1 MVSEMAMEDVE
12 ALRAA
17 GGDVPPRDAVRLN
30 ALGLKV
36 ERASHAPDFAAVPR
50 AAELCG
56 LVFREPTIAA
66 EAWMEEACGVFD
78 DEDWQTVLLLRALSL
93 SKPSA
98 ALPDPSD
105 AAAVCGALAELK
117 AALAEATVRQLA
129 AAVGYALHGNDARA
143 LEYPEPPAREAEDVA
158 GEEEGVPVWAGVLY
172 RGAVLRLGTVEE
184 LRRMRESELLSL
196 VVCAE
201 AAAYGEGWRK
211 SRHARALG
219 EYLRA
224 LDAVKARASH
234 AHALQ
239 REAHEDEHEREDAE
253 GERAGAEGA

>member
-17 GGDVPPRDAVRLN
+17 GVEVSPREVVRLN

-36 ERASHAPDFAAVPR
+36 ERAAHAPDFAAIPR
-50 AAELCG
+50 AAGLCG

-93 SKPSA
+93 SKPA
-98 ALPDPSD
+98 DGLPDPSD
-105 AAAVCGALAELK
+105 AAAVCRALAELK
-117 AALAEATVRQLA
+117 AALAGATVRQLA
-129 AAVGYALHGNDARA
+129 AAVGYALHGGDARA
-143 LEYPEPPAREAEDVA
+143 LECPEPPAREAEDAA
-158 GEEEGVPVWAGVLY
+158 GEEEGVPAWAGVLY
-172 RGAVLRLGTVEE
+172 RGAALRLGTVEE
-184 LRRMRESELLSL
+184 LRRMRESELLAL
-196 VVCAE
+196 VLCAE
-201 AAAYGEGWRK
+201 AAEYGEGWRK

-219 EYLRA
+219 GYLRT
-224 LDAVKARASH
+224 LDAVKARASR

-239 REAHEDEHEREDAE
+239 DEAHEDEHEREGADDE
-253 GERAGAEGA
+253 CAGAEGA

>member
-17 GGDVPPRDAVRLN
+17 GGDVSPRDAVRLN

-36 ERASHAPDFAAVPR
+36 ERAAHAPGFYAVPR
-50 AAELCG
+50 AAGLCG
-56 LVFREPTIAA
+56 LVFREPAISA
-66 EAWMEEACGVFD
+66 EAWMEEACAVFD

-98 ALPDPSD
+98 DLPDPAD
-105 AAAVCGALAELK
+105 AEAVCRALDGLK
-117 AALAEATVRQLA
+117 ASLAGATVRQLA
-129 AAVGYALHGNDARA
+129 AAVCYALNGSDAGA
-143 LEYPEPPAREAEDVA
+143 LERPEPPAREAEGDS
-158 GEEEGVPVWAGVLY
+158 GEDEGAPAWAGVLY
-172 RGAVLRLGTVEE
+172 RGAVMRLGTVEE

-196 VVCAE
+196 VLCAE
-201 AAAYGEGWRK
+201 AAEYGEGWKK

-219 EYLRA
+219 EYLRT
-224 LDAVKARASH
+224 LDAVKARTSR

-239 REAHEDEHEREDAE
+239 REEHGDEHERGDAG
-253 GERAGAEGA
+253 GERDGAERS

>member
-12 ALRAA
+12 ALRAS

-50 AAELCG
+50 TAELCG

-105 AAAVCGALAELK
+105 
-117 AALAEATVRQLA
+117 A

-201 AAAYGEGWRK
+201 AAAYGERWRK

>member
-17 GGDVPPRDAVRLN
+17 GGDVSPRDAVRLN

-50 AAELCG
+50 TAELCG

-105 AAAVCGALAELK
+105 AAAV
-117 AALAEATVRQLA
+117 
-129 AAVGYALHGNDARA
+129 GYALHGNDARA
-143 LEYPEPPAREAEDVA
+143 LEDPEPPAREAEDVA